1 MIERHSFQTVIGEAS
16 ELEGKLD
23 AYDNLLRE
31 VRDSVMRMEEKDA
44 VIHIQNENIVKLR
57 TIVENIVNKMDLSHE
72 HRMIIVNP
80 MNFDSEEA
88 VHRYLEA
95 AT

>member
-1 MIERHSFQTVIGEAS
+1 
-16 ELEGKLD
+16 
-23 AYDNLLRE
+23 
-31 VRDSVMRMEEKDA
+31 MRMEEKDA

-80 MNFDSEEA
+80 MNFESEES
-88 VHRYLEA
+88 VQRYLEA

>member
-1 MIERHSFQTVIGEAS
+1 MQTVIDEAS
-16 ELEGKLD
+16 QLEIKLD
-23 AYDNLLRE
+23 TYDNLLRE

-44 VIHIQNENIVKLR
+44 VIHVQNENIVKLR
-57 TIVENIVNKMDLSHE
+57 TLVENIVNKMDISHE

-80 MNFDSEEA
+80 MSFESEES
-88 VHRYLEA
+88 VQRYLEA